1 LQLQQKNSV
10 MTWLSRLWQRQ
21 AADITLQWP
30 VPSDRS
36 RQEIC

>member
-10 MTWLSRLWQRQ
+10 MTAAHVNDSTDF
-21 AADITLQWP
+21 ADITLQRP